1 MTVDR
6 RRQARRQSEAGSV
19 LLLMPVA
26 VLIVVILGSLAVDRA
41 VIFGAQRDLV
51 AAAQVAA
58 NDAAGLGVD
67 PDSLH
72 GDGRISYDGTRI
84 DQAVRAA
91 VQGTDGQVQA
101 HWSIRNGEVVVASNG
116 WWTWCSPAASRAHR
130 RRTSSPPLPP
140 RSCGWVHESLLTIV
154 VVMLSLT
161 NPWVER
167 VDA

>member
-26 VLIVVILGSLAVDRA
+26 MLIVVILGSLAVDRA

-101 HWSIRNGEVVVASNG
+101 HWSIRNGEVVV
-116 WWTWCSPAASRAHR
+116 R
-130 RRTSSPPLPP
+130 L
-140 RSCGWVHESLLTIV
+140 
-154 VVMLSLT
+154 
-161 NPWVER
+161 ER
-167 VDA
+167 VVDLVFARGVPGASSTHQITATASAVLRLGP